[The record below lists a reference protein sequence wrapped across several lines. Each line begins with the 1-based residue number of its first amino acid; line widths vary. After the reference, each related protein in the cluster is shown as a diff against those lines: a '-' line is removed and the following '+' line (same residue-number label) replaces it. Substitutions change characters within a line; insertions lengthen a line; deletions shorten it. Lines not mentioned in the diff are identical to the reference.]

1 MSIFHS
7 SAAIIFVLCSF
18 LFFHGLAD
26 RELTSSHEAR
36 AGQNAAMILE
46 TGQWGLPR
54 LFDEQIELQKPPLY
68 YWLVTLAALVHGA
81 VDAWAIRLPAALA
94 PVIGQVPAGTTI
106 RVVGGPGSAAP
117 GGAGWVRVTWRGLT
131 GYLPAPLVS

>member
-7 SAAIIFVLCSF
+7 SAAILFVLCSF
-18 LFFHGLAD
+18 LFFRGLAD

-36 AGQNAAMILE
+36 AGQNAAMILD

-68 YWLVTLAALVHGA
+68 YWLVTLTALVHGT

-94 PVIGQVPAGTTI
+94 GLVCVLLLFGLLWKYGRP
-106 RVVGGPGSAAP
+106 
-117 GGAGWVRVTWRGLT
+117 GAGFLAACI
-131 GYLPAPLVS
+131 LASC